1 MKIIIPTILIT
12 TILLATA
19 TYADVIMETN
29 ISITNGTA
37 SIEYSDNNTGIE
49 ITTNDSV
56 YLIVNTTEDNT
67 TYDISGTGQGN
78 ITTEINEGEYEI
90 ESNMDNQ
97 QESIS
102 GSGFFTKTFSFLKT
116 FILKIRLKL

>member
-12 TILLATA
+12 SILLATA
-19 TYADVIMETN
+19 ISADVIIETN
-29 ISITNGTA
+29 ISVTNGSA
-37 SIEYSDNNTGIE
+37 SIKYSDNNTGIE

-56 YLIVNTTEDNT
+56 YLIVNATEDDI

-78 ITTEINEGEYEI
+78 ITAEINEGEYEI
-90 ESNMDNQ
+90 ESDIDNQ

-102 GSGFFTKTFSFLKT
+102 GTGFFTKTFSFLKT
-116 FILKIRLKL
+116 FMIKIGIKL